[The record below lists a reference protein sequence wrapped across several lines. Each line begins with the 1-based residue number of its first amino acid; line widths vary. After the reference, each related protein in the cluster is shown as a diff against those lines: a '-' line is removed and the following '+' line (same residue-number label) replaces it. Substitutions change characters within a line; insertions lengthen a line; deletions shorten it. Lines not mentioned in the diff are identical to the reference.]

1 MTLDD
6 VPIGIVLQ
14 EVTPFRFD
22 CTRLWME
29 PIAEIYLPLRNIP
42 FIINAQ
48 VETLQQFFKHLNVI
62 TPKEMS

>member
-48 VETLQQFFKHLNVI
+48 VETLQCFL
-62 TPKEMS
+62 